1 VKNVQKAK
9 TKNLK
14 KKLKLSK
21 AVFIT
26 GTDTGVGKTVVAGA
40 VVKLL
45 KDKGYNVGYFKPVE
59 TGCSPECSDAK
70 TISQI
75 TGQHIDEVVLYQFKN
90 PVAPLVAE
98 RLEGKKIDMARIYSH
113 LDRLKRSYEYLVIE
127 GAGGIKVPITEEGG
141 NIITYLDFVY
151 ETFLPVVIVSRA
163 GLGTI
168 NHTVLTV
175 DALNTINAEI
185 KGIVVNGYTG
195 ETVSEKTSPQIIHE
209 MTGISVLC
217 VVNKA
222 KNPIEYIH
230 EYFPE
235 IIDAVF

>member
-1 VKNVQKAK
+1 MKNVQKAK
-9 TKNLK
+9 RRNLK

-21 AVFIT
+21 AIFIT

-45 KDKGYNVGYFKPVE
+45 KSKGYNVGYFKPVE

-70 TISQI
+70 AISQI

-98 RLEGKKIDMARIYSH
+98 RLEGNKIDMAKIYFH
-113 LDRLKRSYEYLVIE
+113 LDKLRKSYDYLIVE
-127 GAGGIKVPITEEGG
+127 GAGGIKVPITEEDG

-175 DALNTINAEI
+175 DALNLINADI
-185 KGIVVNGYTG
+185 RGIVINGYTG
-195 ETVSEKTSPQIIHE
+195 ETVSERTNPEVMYE
-209 MTGISVLC
+209 MTGVPVLA
-217 VVNKA
+217 VINKM
-222 KNPIEYIH
+222 KNPIEDIAYH
-230 EYFPE
+230 YPE
-235 IIDAVF
+235 IRNLIF

>member
-1 VKNVQKAK
+1 M
-9 TKNLK
+9 
-14 KKLKLSK
+14 SK

-70 TISQI
+70 TISRI

-113 LDRLKRSYEYLVIE
+113 LDKLKRSYEYLVVE
-127 GAGGIKVPITEEGG
+127 GAGGIKVPITEEDG
-141 NIITYLDFVY
+141 NIVTYLDFVY
-151 ETFLPVVIVSRA
+151 ETFLPVVVVSRA

-175 DALNTINAEI
+175 DVLNSVNIEI
-185 KGIVVNGYTG
+185 KGIIVNGYTG
-195 ETVSEKTSPQIIHE
+195 DSISERTNPEIIHE
-209 MTGISVLC
+209 MTGVPVISVI
-217 VVNKA
+217 NRMD
-222 KNPIEYIH
+222 NPMESIAY
-230 EYFPE
+230 YYPE
-235 IIDAVF
+235 IVNFIF